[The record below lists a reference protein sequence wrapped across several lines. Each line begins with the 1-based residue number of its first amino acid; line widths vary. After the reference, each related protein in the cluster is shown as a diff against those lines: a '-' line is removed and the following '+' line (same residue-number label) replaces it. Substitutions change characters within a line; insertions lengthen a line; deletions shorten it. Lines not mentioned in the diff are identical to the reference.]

1 MIIDD
6 QIEDEKPQYAK
17 ISAISSG
24 KIDNYEYLT
33 GEKLLPLNQKLIIWE
48 AKRTYSLAY
57 FS

>member
-33 GEKLLPLNQKLIIWE
+33 GEKLLPLNQKLII
-48 AKRTYSLAY
+48 
-57 FS
+57 

>member
-33 GEKLLPLNQKLIIWE
+33 GEKLLSLNQKLII
-48 AKRTYSLAY
+48 
-57 FS
+57 

>member
-1 MIIDD
+1 MVIDD

-33 GEKLLPLNQKLIIWE
+33 GEELLPLNRKLII
-48 AKRTYSLAY
+48 
-57 FS
+57 

>member
-33 GEKLLPLNQKLIIWE
+33 GEKSLPLNQKPIILE

>member
-33 GEKLLPLNQKLIIWE
+33 AEKLLPLNQKLII
-48 AKRTYSLAY
+48 
-57 FS
+57 